1 MTYRLPVI
9 AATLALTVLLGG
21 CHSVKALMPST
32 LLPPAEDTA
41 AALKL
46 AKQQLQQAS
55 PCCSSFADFSF
66 QNTLP
71 WQPQKF
77 TLGSGSMVAN
87 LNNAHSY
94 FLAFRLPDSAKLPY
108 RIALK
113 SELNGRWLHSSYLF
127 APTIV
132 LLDAG
137 FQPISTDDI
146 NLCEHMG
153 WGAET
158 TGAFGS
164 VEVSSD
170 KARYVVVYSSAAQQ
184 SGKTYWEQ
192 SPTAFST
199 TASTPTTVQLDNTNS
214 FSVPHGPDGTVWVGL
229 MNKTYAKAV
238 DNAICKKPAPG
249 DGVLNTLRATLPT
262 PWSSTSSS
270 GGTNI
275 SNGNSSSNS
284 NSNSNSSNSSSSSSS
299 NSDNNNTDTSN
310 KTGSSNPQ

>member
-1 MTYRLPVI
+1 MSYRLPVF
-9 AATLALTVLLGG
+9 AAALALSVLLSG
-21 CHSVKALMPST
+21 CHSVKALIPPT
-32 LLPPAEDTA
+32 LLPPPEDTA
-41 AALKL
+41 AALKQ
-46 AKQQLQQAS
+46 AKQQLQQAT
-55 PCCSSFADFSF
+55 PCCSSFADFSY
-66 QNTLP
+66 QDMLP
-71 WQPQKF
+71 WQPRKF
-77 TLGSGSMVAN
+77 TMGSGSMVAN
-87 LNNAHSY
+87 LDDTHSY

-137 FQPISTDDI
+137 FQPIQTNDI
-146 NLCEHMG
+146 NLCDHMG
-153 WGAET
+153 WSDET

-170 KARYVVVYSSAAQQ
+170 KARYLLVYSSAAQQ

-199 TASTPTTVQLDNTNS
+199 TASTPTTVQVDNTGS
-214 FSVPHGPDGTVWVGL
+214 FSVPHGPDGTLWVGM
-229 MNKTYAKAV
+229 MNKAYAKAV

-270 GGTNI
+270 GGSKSTD
-275 SNGNSSSNS
+275 
-284 NSNSNSSNSSSSSSS
+284 NSNSNSSNSS
-299 NSDNNNTDTSN
+299 NTDTSN
-310 KTGSSNPQ
+310 KTGSSNPP